1 MIILGALIVFA
12 IPLLLRN
19 FLELLQGLMA
29 IVWIIL
35 LGIMS
40 NTLPTSDFELT
51 MHRILF
57 ITLPMWVFGSFIALR
72 IRSEKVEVE
81 EQHNKSNSLIIDY
94 DISKAEENEC
104 PSCFSKRD
112 KDQNMC
118 TNCGYIFD

>member
-1 MIILGALIVFA
+1 MIFLGALIVFA

-35 LGIMS
+35 LVIMS

-57 ITLPMWVFGSFIALR
+57 ITLPMWVFGSFIALK

-104 PSCFSKRD
+104 PNCFSKRE
-112 KDQNMC
+112 KNQNKC

>member
-1 MIILGALIVFA
+1 MIFFAALIAFA

-35 LGIMS
+35 LVNMS
-40 NTLPTSDFELT
+40 NTLPTSDFELK
-51 MHRILF
+51 MHIILF
-57 ITLPMWVFGSFIALR
+57 VTLPMWVFGSFIALR
-72 IRSEKVEVE
+72 IRSEKVEIE
-81 EQHNKSNSLIIDY
+81 EQPKSNSLIIDY

-104 PSCFSKRD
+104 PNCFIKRE
-112 KDQNMC
+112 KNQNKC